1 MLSASLRASCSSS
14 CDKEDLESRRARLPR
29 GRKMEE
35 AEGLELSLFVEGMMV
50 QSGGLSA
57 TGLQK

>member
-1 MLSASLRASCSSS
+1 
-14 CDKEDLESRRARLPR
+14 
-29 GRKMEE
+29 MEE